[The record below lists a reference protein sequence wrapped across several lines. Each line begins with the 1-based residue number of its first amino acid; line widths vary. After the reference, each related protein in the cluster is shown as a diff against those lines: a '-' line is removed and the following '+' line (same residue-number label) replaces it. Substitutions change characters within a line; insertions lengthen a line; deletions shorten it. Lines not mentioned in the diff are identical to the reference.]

1 MYINLK
7 IYSKNKISLNKFL
20 DFIKKLKFPIKTV
33 KTVSKFSKKKFL
45 TVLKS
50 PHVNKS
56 AQEQFEFRI
65 YSKQLSI
72 WSPQSNL
79 LMLILKKAIKTSF
92 PGIKI
97 KIDFLS
103 INENKFILNSLNPK
117 NLNVCFFNTRIKN
130 RIKLNKKINCYLV
143 LNDCYGELCFI

>member
-7 IYSKNKISLNKFL
+7 IYYKNKISLNKFL

-130 RIKLNKKINCYLV
+130 RIKLNKKINSYLV